1 MSNHS
6 SIHHKRRLSLSLRI
20 SGLFILASVLPLF
33 LTVSFIEV
41 FSRPTMIAQ
50 TSQEMET
57 DARARTQ
64 LIDNYFAERI
74 LEAEALS
81 RLQPIQ
87 NFLAGN
93 VSFKARAFDG
103 LATAHGRGSHYE
115 DWSLFDLQGNLRLFY
130 PTRPQLHGQFY
141 ILPVDQHQ
149 LLTSKRSLISD
160 VFFNAISN
168 EAYIDIYTPVV
179 TSSYSLVGILRTSF
193 DLQYIWN
200 IVDSEAGANGPGS
213 YAILLDHNGVRIAY
227 TNPHPDPT
235 GMTDSPY
242 LLKAIT
248 PISPETQQLFNYEG
262 IYGMNATGKMPI
274 LPDHT
279 LDTIQQNNNP
289 PTTFQMQPTEQK
301 DTFEVA
307 LSKTYIVPWT
317 YYALSPLR
325 TVTSVADQQLFITL
339 IITFVVVLFAAVIG
353 LLVGQDIT
361 RPILRSVNFL
371 HSSSQL
377 LKTLATREQS
387 AAEEQRWVVE
397 ASQLGFQK
405 VQYYN
410 KATSIAAQQL
420 NEIGSKLLLDWHRL
434 NAMQVKQSLVQIIEA
449 ARYIEKV
456 GVYQDESDKNLA
468 AAIRVTTQVSE
479 HLSSGAA
486 SAADAV
492 RQLETVVNQL
502 EAVVGK

>member
-1 MSNHS
+1 MSNRS
-6 SIHHKRRLSLSLRI
+6 ATRRKGRLSLSVRV
-20 SGLFILASVLPLF
+20 SGLLILASVLPLF

-57 DARARTQ
+57 DAQARTQ

-74 LEAEALS
+74 LEAESLS

-93 VSFKARAFDG
+93 ESFKVRAFDG

-115 DWSLFDLQGNLRLFY
+115 DWSLFDLKGNLHLFY
-130 PTRPQLHGQFY
+130 PTLPQLHGQYY
-141 ILPVDQHQ
+141 ILPDEQHQ
-149 LLTSKRSLISD
+149 LLTSKKSLISN

-179 TSSYSLVGILRTSF
+179 TSSYALVGILRTSF
-193 DLQYIWN
+193 DLQYVWN
-200 IVDSEAGANGPGS
+200 IVDSEAGANGAGS
-213 YAILLDHNGVRIAY
+213 YAFLLDHNGVRIAY
-227 TNPHPDPT
+227 TNPHPDPV
-235 GMTDSPY
+235 GLTDSPY

-248 PISPETQQLFNYEG
+248 PIPPKTQQLFNQQG
-262 IYGMNATGKMPI
+262 LYGMNANGKMPV
-274 LPDHT
+274 LADTT
-279 LDTIQQNNNP
+279 LGSIQQNNNP
-289 PTTFQMQPTEQK
+289 PTTLQMVPAEQQS
-301 DTFEVA
+301 TFEVA
-307 LSKTYIVPWT
+307 LSKTYTVPWT
-317 YYALSPLR
+317 YYVLSPLK
-325 TVTSVADQQLFITL
+325 TVTSVADQQLLIAF
-339 IITFVVVLFAAVIG
+339 IITFVVVILAAIIG
-353 LLVGQDIT
+353 LISGQGIT

-371 HSSSQL
+371 RSSSQS

-410 KATSIAAQQL
+410 NATNIAAHQL
-420 NEIGSKLLLDWHRL
+420 NEIGSGLLLDWQRL
-434 NAMQVKQSLVQIIEA
+434 DAARVRQSLMEIIAA
-449 ARYIEKV
+449 ARYIEEAS
-456 GVYQDESDKNLA
+456 VYQDESDKNLA

-479 HLSSGAA
+479 QLFSGAA
-486 SAADAV
+486 SAADAA
-492 RQLETVVNQL
+492 RQLEVVVNQL

>member
-6 SIHHKRRLSLSLRI
+6 SIRRKRRLSLSVRF
-20 SGLFILASVLPLF
+20 SGLLILASVLPLF

-93 VSFKARAFDG
+93 DSFKARAFDG

-115 DWSLFDLQGNLRLFY
+115 DWSLYDLQGNLRLFY
-130 PTRPQLHGQFY
+130 PTMPQLHGQFY
-141 ILPVDQHQ
+141 IVPVDQHQ

-160 VFFNAISN
+160 IFFNAISN

-179 TSSYSLVGILRTSF
+179 TSSYTLVGILRTSF
-193 DLQYIWN
+193 DLQYVWN
-200 IVDSEAGANGPGS
+200 IVDSEEGANGPGS
-213 YAILLDHNGVRIAY
+213 YAFLLDHNGVRIAY
-227 TNPHPDPT
+227 TNPHPDLV
-235 GMTDSPY
+235 GMTHSPY

-248 PISPETQQLFNYEG
+248 PIPPKTQQLFDYEG
-262 IYGMNATGKMPI
+262 LYGMNATGKMPV
-274 LPDHT
+274 LTDNT
-279 LDTIQQNNNP
+279 LNIIQQNNNP
-289 PTTFQMQPTEQK
+289 PTTFQMLPAEQK

-307 LSKTYIVPWT
+307 LSKTYTVPWT
-317 YYALSPLR
+317 YYVLSPLK
-325 TVTSVADQQLFITL
+325 TVTSVADQQLYIAL
-339 IITFVVVLFAAVIG
+339 IITFVVVISAAVIG
-353 LLVGQDIT
+353 LLLGQGIT
-361 RPILRSVNFL
+361 RPLLRSVNFL
-371 HSSSQL
+371 RSSSQS

-410 KATSIAAQQL
+410 KATNIAAHQL
-420 NEIGSKLLLDWHRL
+420 NEIGSKLLLDWQRL
-434 NAMQVKQSLVQIIEA
+434 NATRVRQSLMEIIEA
-449 ARYIEKV
+449 ARYIEEASV
-456 GVYQDESDKNLA
+456 HQDESDKNLA

-479 HLSSGAA
+479 QLSSGAA
-486 SAADAV
+486 SAADAA
-492 RQLETVVNQL
+492 RQLEVVVNQL